1 VRPRPRARAAAA
13 LAVPALAVAAVAA
26 CHCGQT
32 LPETLFDCRDAGWDC
47 AWCSHDGACILLLD
61 GGDPGAADA
70 GQGGGA
76 CAPFIGQRICSVD
89 GGVCWEHPLPQGND
103 LMGVWGTASS
113 GPGASVWAVGT
124 AGTILHWNGSAWSK
138 VESGTRRDLLS
149 VWSERLDEAW
159 VTGTGGTW
167 FKVSLQSGVA
177 PVSSTATNDLLDVWG
192 DPGGT
197 ALWAVGYGGKVFRLD
212 RTLTLPAADLS
223 GTNPNIAL
231 YAVFG
236 VAGSSTVWV
245 AGANGALYGYP
256 STGGPGVPTG
266 ASLPYDLFDLWMPN
280 AAEVDV
286 STKDGGVQSSN
297 PPGAWTAASIPQP
310 VGDFALA
317 LWGNAATGER
327 WVRGFDGLSY
337 YRSPSPALTWSS
349 TQDSTRLNF
358 RDAWGDSSAVWSV
371 GEKGYIGTWD
381 AGARFDAMSFGLFP
395 PRPTNADLL
404 AVQSL
409 GCEAWA
415 GGRNGQL
422 LHRTDAGWSQQ
433 LKTNGPITALWAGGG
448 ELWYAAD
455 AGRAS
460 QIIGGGAPQERPV
473 PLQGQVRA
481 FSGLATNA
489 IWAAG
494 EDGGVAFW
502 GGLSW
507 SLQPTPER
515 VALNAVLARAPDD
528 VWAAGDSQT
537 VLHYDGRAWVTA
549 MGPGPGVDLHA
560 IAASSTQVYFAG
572 GQTILARQEDG
583 GWRSRSDVPAP
594 INALAVDAAGRVWA
608 AGAAGSL
615 GYVPADWASPFHPV
629 DAMARDD
636 LNALSA
642 AGAQLLIAGDHNAI
656 LDAPAGP

>member
-1 VRPRPRARAAAA
+1 VRRRPRT
-13 LAVPALAVAAVAA
+13 LAVPALALAAVAA
-26 CHCGQT
+26 FHCGQT

-47 AWCSHDGACILLLD
+47 AWCTHEGACVLLLD
-61 GGDPGAADA
+61 GGTTGDGGEDA

-76 CAPFIGQRICSVD
+76 CAPFIGRRICS
-89 GGVCWEHPLPQGND
+89 GNGEVCWEHPLPQGND

-113 GPGASVWAVGT
+113 GAAASVWAVGT

-138 VESGTRRDLLS
+138 VETGTRRDLLS
-149 VWSERLDEAW
+149 VWSERPDEAW

-167 FKVSLQSGVA
+167 FKVSLQNGVA
-177 PVSSTATNDLLDVWG
+177 PVSSAATNDLLDVWG
-192 DPGGT
+192 DPEGT
-197 ALWAVGYGGKVFRLD
+197 AIWAVGYGGKVFRLD
-212 RTLTLPAADLS
+212 RMLALPAADLS
-223 GTNPNIAL
+223 ATNPSIAL

-236 VAGSSTVWV
+236 AGSGSTVWV

-256 STGGPGVPTG
+256 AAGGPKLSTGAPL
-266 ASLPYDLFDLWMPN
+266 AYDLFDLWMPN
-280 AAEVDV
+280 ATEVDV

-297 PPGAWTAASIPQP
+297 GTGAWTPASIPP
-310 VGDFALA
+310 PLGDVALA
-317 LWGNAATGER
+317 MWGNAATGER
-327 WVRGFDGLSY
+327 WVRGYDGLSY
-337 YRSPSPALTWSS
+337 YRSPALAWSS
-349 TQDSTRLNF
+349 TQDPSRLNF
-358 RDAWGDSSAVWSV
+358 RDAWGDSTAVWSV

-395 PRPTNADLL
+395 PRPVGADLL
-404 AVQSL
+404 AVQNL

-415 GGRNGQL
+415 GGRNGQI

-460 QIIGGGAPQERPV
+460 HLFGGGAPTEWPV

-481 FSGLATNA
+481 FSGLAANA

-494 EDGGVAFW
+494 EDGGVAYW
-502 GGLSW
+502 NGVSW

-537 VLHYDGRAWVTA
+537 VLHFDGGAWATVMA
-549 MGPGPGVDLHA
+549 PGSGAGVDLRA
-560 IAASSTQVYFAG
+560 ITASPAQVYFAG
-572 GQTILARQEDG
+572 GQTILAYQQDG
-583 GWRSRSDVPAP
+583 GWRSRSDVPAA
-594 INALAVDAAGRVWA
+594 INALAADATGRVWA

-615 GYVPADWASPFHPV
+615 GYVPADWSASFHPV

-642 AGAQLLIAGDHNAI
+642 AGAQLLIAGDNNAI